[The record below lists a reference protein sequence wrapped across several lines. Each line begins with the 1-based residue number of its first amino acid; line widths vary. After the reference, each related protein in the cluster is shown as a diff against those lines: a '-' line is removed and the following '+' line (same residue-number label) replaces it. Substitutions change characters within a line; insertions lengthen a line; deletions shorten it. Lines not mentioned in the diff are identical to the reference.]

1 VSLFDWERKL
11 MFAADGADGS
21 AAVEAPS
28 GAEVIIDE
36 PTDDDTDY
44 VVEGSEEARNIQ
56 PADVKSREEIM
67 AELAKTREELV
78 ALQAGAAPVT
88 ALQSTMEKMMSN
100 MAPAK
105 APRKDGSTTMQL
117 YNGQRMSDVDFE
129 KHINQLMLENPYQA
143 QQEMQARMMEP
154 ILQMTAVNNAQ
165 TSRELLLA
173 NAETKKFY
181 DRYADE
187 IEEHVANIPMIDRV
201 KNARVYQNALNV
213 VKAAHMDELAAETTS
228 AQVASLVAAE
238 LAKYGIKPGETP
250 VSATKPTQTA
260 YNAPQS
266 LSARPTAS
274 ASTNRKVVS
283 IPQSVAHEA
292 RQRGLDPGFY
302 YEHLKSKGLIK

>member
-1 VSLFDWERKL
+1 VNLTDWERKL
-11 MFAADGADGS
+11 MLAADGVDGS
-21 AAVEAPS
+21 ASDGPD
-28 GAEVIIDE
+28 VIIDE
-36 PTDDDTDY
+36 PTDDETDY
-44 VVEGSEEARNIQ
+44 VVEGSEEAKNIQ
-56 PADVKSREEIM
+56 PTDVKSREEIM

-100 MAPAK
+100 MAPVK
-105 APRKDGSTTMQL
+105 APRKDGSTSMQTF
-117 YNGQRMSDVDFE
+117 NGNRMSDVDFE

-143 QQEMQARMMEP
+143 QQEMQTRMMEP
-154 ILQMTAVNNAQ
+154 ILQITAVNNAQ
-165 TSRELLLA
+165 TSRELLFA
-173 NAETKKFY
+173 NPEQKKLY

-187 IEEHVANIPMIDRV
+187 IEEHVANIPMIERV
-201 KNARVYQNALNV
+201 KNARVYQSALNA
-213 VKAAHMDELAAETTS
+213 VKAAHMEELSNESTS

-250 VSATKPTQTA
+250 VNTNKPAQTA

-274 ASTNRKVVS
+274 TSTTRKVIS
-283 IPQSVAHEA
+283 IPQNVAHEA